1 MDVCQSEFTVLDIKM
16 RVHDIILQLGQ
27 EQGREAGQ
35 EINQLGPDEHIQP
48 LLTLSRLLR
57 GQDLQVNRQEQQL
70 APRVLIIRDGHVND
84 KQVRIRGSTVKDF
97 QGD

>member
-1 MDVCQSEFTVLDIKM
+1 MDVCQSEFTVLDIKV

-35 EINQLGPDEHIQP
+35 EINKVGPGEHIQP
-48 LLTLSRLLR
+48 LLTLSRILR

-70 APRVLIIRDGHVND
+70 TPRVLIIRDGHVND
-84 KQVRIRGSTVKDF
+84 KQVRIVGSAVEDF
-97 QGD
+97 